1 MLAAGCEQMVTA
13 AEESLVQLLPPD
25 GPVDHAW
32 IHKAEMLIS
41 GWSFCL
47 HSENRGDSFGG
58 SNRIMLVIAVCMVNA
73 LYKSHSNLQIKV
85 QLSPFLIKHH
95 VMQHMGL
102 VEIWLHVLLTMA
114 VHGDECS
121 VSHLAV

>member
-25 GPVDHAW
+25 GPIDPAW

-47 HSENRGDSFGG
+47 QSENRGDTGG
-58 SNRIMLVIAVCMVNA
+58 DSNRIMLGIAIC
-73 LYKSHSNLQIKV
+73 
-85 QLSPFLIKHH
+85 
-95 VMQHMGL
+95 L
-102 VEIWLHVLLTMA
+102 VKA
-114 VHGDECS
+114 
-121 VSHLAV
+121 

>member
-25 GPVDHAW
+25 GPIDHAW

-47 HSENRGDSFGG
+47 HSENRGDTCGD
-58 SNRIMLVIAVCMVNA
+58 SNRIMLVIAVCIV
-73 LYKSHSNLQIKV
+73 K
-85 QLSPFLIKHH
+85 
-95 VMQHMGL
+95 G
-102 VEIWLHVLLTMA
+102 
-114 VHGDECS
+114 
-121 VSHLAV
+121 